1 MQENRPIV
9 LSIAGF
15 DPCGGAGVLADVKTF
30 EQLKTQGM
38 AIITANTVQTEDRFI
53 AIEWQDIQMVQKG
66 IETLMHRYAIHVIKI
81 GIVKDF
87 MFLKSI
93 LDTVKANNSEAFIIW
108 DPVIKS
114 SSGFTFFKEDDIKE
128 LPVVLPYIDLL
139 TPNCD
144 EYKLLE
150 SELTESNN
158 VLIKGGHRE
167 EQVGLDILRIGTHE
181 IAILPDTTSAHPKH
195 GSGCVLSSAIASQI
209 ALGHNLETACCLG
222 KKYVEQYLNSH
233 PTLLGHHHD

>member
-1 MQENRPIV
+1 MQENHPIV

-66 IETLMHRYAIHVIKI
+66 IETLMHRYAIKVIKI

-87 MFLKSI
+87 LFLKSI
-93 LDTVKANNSEAFIIW
+93 VEAIKKYSPEAFIIW
-108 DPVIKS
+108 NPVIKS
-114 SSGFTFFKEDDIKE
+114 SSGFTFFKEDEIMK
-128 LPVVLPYIDLL
+128 LPEVLVDIDLL
-139 TPNCD
+139 TPNVD

-150 SELTESNN
+150 SVLTESNKI
-158 VLIKGGHRE
+158 LIKGGHRE
-167 EQVGLDILRIGTHE
+167 EQVGLDILRIGTRE
-181 IAILPDTTSAHPKH
+181 IAILPDTTSVHPKH
-195 GSGCVLSSAIASQI
+195 GSGCVLSSAIAAHF
-209 ALGHNLETACCLG
+209 ALGHNLETACRLG
-222 KKYVEQYLNSH
+222 KKYVEQYLNTH
-233 PTLLGHHHD
+233 PSLLGHHHD

>member
-38 AIITANTVQTEDRFI
+38 AIITANTIQTEDHFV
-53 AIEWQDIQMVQKG
+53 ASEWQDIQTVQKS
-66 IETLMHRYAIHVIKI
+66 IEVLMNQYIIQVVKI
-81 GIVKDF
+81 GVVKDF
-87 MFLKSI
+87 TFLKSI
-93 LDTVKANNSEAFIIW
+93 VDTVKVNNSETFIIW

-114 SSGFTFFKEDDIKE
+114 SSGFTFFNEDDVTK
-128 LPVVLPYIDLL
+128 LPEVLANIDLL
-139 TPNCD
+139 TPNVD

-150 SELTESNN
+150 LVLTESNK
-158 VLIKGGHRE
+158 VLIKDGHRK
-167 EQVGLDILRIGTHE
+167 EQVGVDILRTGTHK
-181 IAILPDTTSAHPKH
+181 IAILPDTTSVHPKH
-195 GSGCVLSSAIASQI
+195 GSGCVLSAAIA
-209 ALGHNLETACCLG
+209 AHLTLGKDLETACRLG

-233 PTLLGHHHD
+233 PYLLGHHHD